1 MICPSALD
9 YSNAIQNPQLSF
21 QDPELQQGEPELTPF
36 GLPRPWSGN
45 FATVFQMHCQQR
57 DWAVRCFT
65 RELSDQQSRYAVIHH
80 HLEINKLPY
89 TVQFDFIPKGIKV
102 NNQWYPILKMGW
114 VEGELLDHF
123 IVKYLHNAKVL
134 RQLAL
139 RWVRMVRHL
148 ETIKM
153 AHGDLQHGNILIVK
167 GNIKLVDYDAMFVP
181 ALGGQKSREIG
192 HPNYQHPSRSA
203 SHFDVQIDRFS
214 AWIIYITLVA
224 LSLNPDLWQLVG
236 AGDEFILFCHEDFV
250 KPEQSLLL
258 ALLATHEDPRLQL
271 LAQLVEKLLAL
282 PLARI
287 PPLLSLAKQ
296 FEPLLNL
303 EMTQIH
309 CLNEYI
315 NSQLRVEILE
325 QLFPA
330 ENDTPTV
337 ITTVEA
343 KVNPPTIEKAK
354 ATVNSKESPA
364 TTNNSK
370 EKPAANSINSPTA
383 LNQTVATQPPV
394 IDNDHNKL
402 IDLPTALSIEPWLQ
416 NSDNSPPVKPAKDNA
431 AFMEEVQWFQQAAQ
445 QGHAEAQYTLAWM
458 YAQGKGVPQD
468 LRQAAKL
475 FRRAA
480 LKGYAEA
487 QYHLG
492 RMYIQGIGVPQNFT
506 QAAHWFVKAAMQGH
520 AAARQARVN
529 LYLKIA
535 EQGDVQ
541 AQYLLWEMST
551 QGETKI
557 TQPLQWLEKSAQQG
571 YLQAQYTL
579 GSLYEQSN
587 NVSRDVA
594 KAMYWYRQA
603 IKQGHFL
610 AIKRYFKLWVS
621 RYQDKIKL
629 VLILLLLL
637 GISIG
642 IYQYS

>member
-102 NNQWYPILKMGW
+102 NTQWYPILKMGW

-181 ALGGQKSREIG
+181 ALGGQRSREIG

-203 SHFDVQIDRFS
+203 NHFDVHIDRFS

-236 AGDEFILFCHEDFV
+236 AGDEFILFCHADFV
-250 KPEQSLLL
+250 KPKESLLL

-271 LAQLVEKLLAL
+271 LAQLMEKLLSI

-303 EMTQIH
+303 EMTQIR

-315 NSQLRVEILE
+315 NSQLREEIFE
-325 QLFPA
+325 QLFPT

-337 ITTVEA
+337 ITTAKA
-343 KVNPPTIEKAK
+343 KVNTSTLGKPKAVANSK
-354 ATVNSKESPA
+354 QTFATSNSKE
-364 TTNNSK
+364 T
-370 EKPAANSINSPTA
+370 PAANSINSPST
-383 LNQTVATQPPV
+383 LNPTVATQPPV
-394 IDNDHNKL
+394 IDNDPNKL

-416 NSDNSPPVKPAKDNA
+416 SSDNPSPVKSAQDNA
-431 AFMEEVQWFQQAAQ
+431 ASIEEVQWFQQAAR

-458 YAQGKGVPQD
+458 YAQGKGVSQNLP
-468 LRQAAKL
+468 QAAKL

-492 RMYIQGIGVPQNFT
+492 QMYIQGIGVPQNFT

-520 AAARQARVN
+520 AAARQARIN

-541 AQYLLWEMST
+541 AQYLLWEMSA

-557 TQPLQWLEKSAQQG
+557 NQPLQWLEKSAQQG
-571 YLQAQYTL
+571 YVKAQYTL
-579 GSLYEQSN
+579 ANLYEQGDE
-587 NVSRDVA
+587 VARDFT
-594 KAMYWYRQA
+594 KATYWYKQA
-603 IKQGHFL
+603 VKQGHFL
-610 AIKRYFKLWVS
+610 ATKRYFKLWVL
-621 RYQDKIKL
+621 RYQDQIKL
-629 VLILLLLL
+629 VIILLFLL
-637 GISIG
+637 GISIA

>member
-1 MICPSALD
+1 MICPSALE
-9 YSNAIQNPQLSF
+9 YSNAIQNPQFNF
-21 QDPELQQGEPELTPF
+21 QDSELQQGEPELTPF

-65 RELSDQQSRYAVIHH
+65 RELIDQQSRYAVIHH
-80 HLEINKLPY
+80 HLEIAKLPY
-89 TVQFDFIPKGIKV
+89 TVQFDFIPKGIKI
-102 NNQWYPILKMGW
+102 NNQWYPIIKMGW

-139 RWVRMVRHL
+139 RWVRMIRQL
-148 ETIKM
+148 ESIKM

-203 SHFDVQIDRFS
+203 SHFDVRIDRFS

-236 AGDEFILFCHEDFV
+236 AGDECILFCHEDFV
-250 KPEQSLLL
+250 KPKESLLL
-258 ALLATHEDPRLQL
+258 ALLATNKDPRLQL
-271 LAQLVEKLLAL
+271 LAQLVEKLLAI
-282 PLARI
+282 PLTQI
-287 PPLLSLAKQ
+287 PPLLSLAKH

-325 QLFPA
+325 QLFPD
-330 ENDTPTV
+330 ENDTPTI
-337 ITTVEA
+337 ITAVTA
-343 KVNPPTIEKAK
+343 KINTPTTEKVTA
-354 ATVNSKESPA
+354 A
-364 TTNNSK
+364 NNSQ
-370 EKPAANSINSPTA
+370 EKKIANSPEKTTANSIDSTTA
-383 LNQTVATQPPV
+383 LDQTIATGPPA
-394 IDNDHNKL
+394 DNDSSKL
-402 IDLPTALSIEPWLQ
+402 IDLPTAWSIELWVQ
-416 NSDNSPPVKPAKDNA
+416 NSDNPPPVKPTPDNA
-431 AFMEEVQWFQQAAQ
+431 ALTEEVQWFQQAAQ

-458 YAQGKGVPQD
+458 YAQGKGVSQD
-468 LRQAAKL
+468 LQQAAKL

-520 AAARQARVN
+520 TAARQARVN

-551 QGETKI
+551 QGETQI
-557 TQPLQWLEKSAQQG
+557 TQPLQWLEKSAQRG
-571 YLQAQYTL
+571 YVKAQYAL
-579 GSLYEQSN
+579 ASLYEQGN
-587 NVSRDVA
+587 NVSRDFT
-594 KAMYWYRQA
+594 KATYWYKQA
-603 IKQGHFL
+603 IKQGNFF
-610 AIKRYFKLWVS
+610 AVKRYFKLWFF

-629 VLILLLLL
+629 IFILLLLL
-637 GISIG
+637 GISIT